1 MGCKLFCV
9 VIRAD
14 SIAREENTTHN
25 GIALQ
30 LPFVSL
36 YSPGSLLISI

>member
-9 VIRAD
+9 VIRVE
-14 SIAREENTTHN
+14 SIAREENAIHI

-30 LPFVSL
+30 LPFVLL
-36 YSPGSLLISI
+36 YSLGGF